1 MKDKNRVCPVEL
13 SGGLDNVVRRWLQNP
28 SKLLRPYVVQGMT
41 ALDFGCGPGFFTME
55 MAKMVGK
62 SGRVIACDLQ
72 DGMLQ
77 KLRNKITGSE
87 LEGIITLHKC
97 PADRIGVSELVD
109 FVLIFYML
117 HEVPDQEKYLKEIA
131 ALLKPNGKILLVEP
145 LFHVS
150 KSEFEATLNKAK
162 AAHLAMIE
170 SPKVFMGRTAVLA
183 VSDHHE

>member
-1 MKDKNRVCPVEL
+1 MNDKNRVCPVEL

-28 SKLLRPYVVQGMT
+28 SKLLRPYVVRGMT

-77 KLRNKITGSE
+77 KLRGKITGSE

-97 PADRIGVSELVD
+97 PADRIGVTDPVD
-109 FVLIFYML
+109 FVLIF
-117 HEVPDQEKYLKEIA
+117 
-131 ALLKPNGKILLVEP
+131 
-145 LFHVS
+145 
-150 KSEFEATLNKAK
+150 LN
-162 AAHLAMIE
+162 
-170 SPKVFMGRTAVLA
+170 P
-183 VSDHHE
+183 